1 MQIFRYHLAKTAPA
15 RTVQAL
21 CRPPAMNSTAGLH
34 HAECMAAMALGAPI
48 LSPARMQLR
57 HLAVFASWESESALI
72 AFLADTELGRTLS
85 SGWHVRLRL
94 LRRWGRFSEFE
105 DLPASVGD
113 TDPAQPVVAVTL
125 ARLKLPQ
132 VFRFIRWGKPVEE
145 LVRDHPGTT
154 LAIAAMR
161 PPRTFSTFSVWRSQQ
176 EMTDMVH
183 DQGSNPGAARHAEAM
198 VERDRKDFH
207 SKFTT
212 LRFRALTEH
221 GEWAGRRDIVPK

>member
-34 HAECMAAMALGAPI
+34 HAECM
-48 LSPARMQLR
+48 
-57 HLAVFASWESESALI
+57 
-72 AFLADTELGRTLS
+72 
-85 SGWHVRLRL
+85 
-94 LRRWGRFSEFE
+94 
-105 DLPASVGD
+105 
-113 TDPAQPVVAVTL
+113 
-125 ARLKLPQ
+125 
-132 VFRFIRWGKPVEE
+132 
-145 LVRDHPGTT
+145 
-154 LAIAAMR
+154 AAMR